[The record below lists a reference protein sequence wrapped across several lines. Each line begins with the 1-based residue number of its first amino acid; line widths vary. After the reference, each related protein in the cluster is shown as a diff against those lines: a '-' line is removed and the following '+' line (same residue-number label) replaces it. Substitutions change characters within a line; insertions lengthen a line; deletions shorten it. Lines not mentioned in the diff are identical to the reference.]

1 MTLRCIVRALLT
13 AALVAVTMVLA
24 ATAANAV
31 GANEALPD
39 PALEA
44 RARDLFK
51 ELRCLVCQNQSIDD
65 SDAELA
71 RDLRILVRERLQAGD
86 SNAEVIRFLTNRY
99 GDFVLLK
106 PPLKPSTVA
115 LWTAPFALLLIGGAV
130 AVLRLRARRAAPEA
144 PPLDAEE
151 RARLSTLL
159 SDGDRRENDS

>member
-1 MTLRCIVRALLT
+1 MTLLRRICTALP
-13 AALVAVTMVLA
+13 AALVSVTMALA
-24 ATAANAV
+24 APPAHAV

-39 PALEA
+39 PVLEA

-86 SNAEVIRFLTNRY
+86 SNAEVISFLTNRY

-106 PPLKPSTVA
+106 PPLKASTIA

-130 AVLRLRARRAAPEA
+130 VVFRLRARRAAPEA
-144 PPLDAEE
+144 RPLDAEE
-151 RARLSTLL
+151 RARLNALL
-159 SDGDRRENDS
+159 DGDGDRGASA